1 MYFARVYSSVGN
13 GWCAPARRCGSGQTI
28 ATPVNTP
35 SSGLRL
41 LVRWSSASRVG
52 WRFQVRY
59 LQLAAAMVILEDGAP
74 TCAWSSS
81 AACVSNPGD
90 WCSKRVR
97 PAVCGFPA
105 VSKIAAVAKCLC
117 FGPNPG
123 EFSPLLGRCQL
134 FTWSSERSNWSRRGH
149 GKVML

>member
-1 MYFARVYSSVGN
+1 MVYFARVYSSVGN

-90 WCSKRVR
+90 WCSKCVR

-105 VSKIAAVAKCLC
+105 VSKIAAVAKSCASVQILRNSLNNC
-117 FGPNPG
+117 C
-123 EFSPLLGRCQL
+123 LLGRCQL
-134 FTWSSERSNWSRRGH
+134 FTWSSERSNWSR
-149 GKVML
+149 